1 MHQGGPTKP
10 KEPHIPRMPQLVPNT
25 NSYHQL
31 WILIPRLQLI
41 AQVQNQ
47 DIVLDPMDID
57 ILVLDLSFDFDELNR
72 ALKDRR
78 QSERDTIKKPSSRTR
93 ELHRPIMDI
102 GRYKESKWTA
112 ESTTGEI
119 EPELLNAKKTMKHH
133 SSMIED

>member
-1 MHQGGPTKP
+1 MNKS
-10 KEPHIPRMPQLVPNT
+10 ILLSCCSRVPNT

-78 QSERDTIKKPSSRTR
+78 QSERDTIKVLFKQNNGC
-93 ELHRPIMDI
+93 LDI
-102 GRYKESKWTA
+102 
-112 ESTTGEI
+112 
-119 EPELLNAKKTMKHH
+119 
-133 SSMIED
+133 